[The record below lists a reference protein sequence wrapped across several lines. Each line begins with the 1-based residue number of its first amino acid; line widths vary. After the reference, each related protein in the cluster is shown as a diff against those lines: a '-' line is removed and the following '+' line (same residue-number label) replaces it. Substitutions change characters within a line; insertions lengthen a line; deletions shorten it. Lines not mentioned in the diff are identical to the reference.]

1 MWAWADG
8 GAAMVVGVGSDRPPI
23 AEFLGAKF
31 TSRSESNGHVLV
43 RYGCAREPTAPPGA
57 DPFARRVSSRDRREV
72 RAAYDQGYRTGYWA
86 LTDRLSDA
94 DATDLQQIT
103 PPTVSVIA
111 AGLGFPGE
119 RVVVTGNETGHLG
132 ASDMVVG
139 LRQLQTR
146 GEIDGPIAVGASTAY
161 ACGTGMLVPPGDG

>member
-1 MWAWADG
+1 
-8 GAAMVVGVGSDRPPI
+8 
-23 AEFLGAKF
+23 
-31 TSRSESNGHVLV
+31 
-43 RYGCAREPTAPPGA
+43 
-57 DPFARRVSSRDRREV
+57 
-72 RAAYDQGYRTGYWA
+72 
-86 LTDRLSDA
+86 
-94 DATDLQQIT
+94 
-103 PPTVSVIA
+103 VSVIA